1 MLEFLRSI
9 SKEPYD
15 TITFISGDKKD
26 SLEVMANCYK
36 DGGTKIGGSELGD
49 NFDIILFKEDMDGK
63 LIEPDR
69 FEAILMEPLEYI
81 STLITGDWYGIIAR
95 KTTTSQKFVNEIFD
109 KLTEV

>member
-9 SKEPYD
+9 SEQPYD

-36 DGGTKIGGSELGD
+36 DVGTKLNGSKLGD
-49 NFDIILFKEDMDGK
+49 AFDIILFKEDMDGK
-63 LIEPDR
+63 LIEPEK

-81 STLITGDWYGIIAR
+81 STLIRSDWYGIIAR
-95 KTTTSQKFVNEIFD
+95 KTTTSQKFVDAIFD

>member
-26 SLEVMANCYK
+26 SLEVMTNCYK
-36 DGGTKIGGSELGD
+36 DGGTKIGGSVLGD
-49 NFDIILFKEDMDGK
+49 TFDIILFREDLDGK

-81 STLITGDWYGIIAR
+81 SNLITGDWYGIIAR
-95 KTTTSQKFVNEIFD
+95 KTTTSQKFVDAIFD
-109 KLTEV
+109 KLIEV

>member
-1 MLEFLRSI
+1 
-9 SKEPYD
+9 
-15 TITFISGDKKD
+15 
-26 SLEVMANCYK
+26 MANCYK

-81 STLITGDWYGIIAR
+81 SNMIKSDWYGIVAR
-95 KTTTSQKFVNEIFD
+95 KTTTSQKFVDAIFD
-109 KLTEV
+109 KLIEV